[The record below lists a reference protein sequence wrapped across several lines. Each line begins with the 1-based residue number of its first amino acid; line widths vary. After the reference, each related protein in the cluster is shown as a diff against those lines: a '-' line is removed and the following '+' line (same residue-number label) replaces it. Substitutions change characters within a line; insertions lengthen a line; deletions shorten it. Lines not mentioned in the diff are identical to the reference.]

1 VAGGPAAAPGSG
13 DLTGRTVEPAP
24 APRPNLEPPRAA
36 ASALGSGSGSRGL
49 LNLMP
54 PPPERKSKL
63 ATEIEKAARPDC
75 RTAHAEAGL
84 LAVVPLVRDAVRDK
98 GCRW

>member
-1 VAGGPAAAPGSG
+1 V

-24 APRPNLEPPRAA
+24 GAASAPRLNLDPPRAA
-36 ASALGSGSGSRGL
+36 ASAPGGSGSRGL

-75 RTAHAEAGL
+75 RSAHAENGL

>member
-1 VAGGPAAAPGSG
+1 V
-13 DLTGRTVEPAP
+13 DLTGRTVEAAAPPAAP
-24 APRPNLEPPRAA
+24 ASGAGLDLNLPRAGA
-36 ASALGSGSGSRGL
+36 AAAPGSSGSRGL

-63 ATEIEKAARPDC
+63 ATDIEKSARPDC
-75 RTAHAEAGL
+75 RTAHADSGL
-84 LAVVPLVRDAVRDK
+84 LAVVPLVRDAVSDK